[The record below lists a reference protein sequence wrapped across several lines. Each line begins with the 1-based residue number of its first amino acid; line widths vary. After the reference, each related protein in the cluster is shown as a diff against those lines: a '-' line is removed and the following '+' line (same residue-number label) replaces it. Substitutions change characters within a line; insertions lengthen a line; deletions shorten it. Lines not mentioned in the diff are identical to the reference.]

1 MCIFNWS
8 YLMSDLFETNYEDGE
23 EYEGDDVPYFD
34 DDYNDGDADIEFDE
48 DEE

>member
-23 EYEGDDVPYFD
+23 EYEGEDVPYYEED
-34 DDYNDGDADIEFDE
+34 DDDDDIEFDE
-48 DEE
+48 DA